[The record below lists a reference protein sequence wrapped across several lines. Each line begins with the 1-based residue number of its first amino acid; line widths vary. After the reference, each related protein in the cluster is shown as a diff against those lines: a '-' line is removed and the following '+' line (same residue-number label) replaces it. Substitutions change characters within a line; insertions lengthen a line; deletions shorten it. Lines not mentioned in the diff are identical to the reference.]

1 MCDKSDEIYKA
12 EEFIPKYMLQDEM
25 TVYLYS
31 LMILMRI
38 SMAISLQNIVHFIM
52 IGKYTN

>member
-38 SMAISLQNIVHFIM
+38 SMAISL
-52 IGKYTN
+52 

>member
-25 TVYLYS
+25 IVYLC
-31 LMILMRI
+31 IR
-38 SMAISLQNIVHFIM
+38 
-52 IGKYTN
+52 